1 MSGVNPM
8 ELMFDRERNREER
21 LEFIRFYA
29 EWVKKVPNEVW
40 SRQQARLINSFV
52 KNARNFKMSREAYLR
67 MVEQKTIGKGA
78 REKVSE
84 E

>member
-1 MSGVNPM
+1 
-8 ELMFDRERNREER
+8 MFDRERNREER

-67 MVEQKTIGKGA
+67 MVEQKTIGKGV

>member
-1 MSGVNPM
+1 M

-67 MVEQKTIGKGA
+67 MVEQKTIGKGV

>member
-1 MSGVNPM
+1 
-8 ELMFDRERNREER
+8 MFDRERNREER

>member
-1 MSGVNPM
+1 M